1 MNVVLDVKN
10 IDIENIQF
18 LNKTDNIIM
27 DGFFTKLIYSD
38 SNITMSGLYI
48 HFPICIKY
56 INNNIA
62 FFDLNENKE
71 CIQEILEM
79 EKNILQYYK
88 EFHSLNNNLFFSSI
102 KKQFFTGMI
111 KLNSFTI
118 FDREKGNPTFHPNNP
133 CVLKISGIWE
143 NNGII
148 GITYKF
154 LQSRGTTFPLRP
166 PPFW

>member
-1 MNVVLDVKN
+1 MNVVLDINN

-27 DGFFTKLIYSD
+27 DGFFTKLIYSN

-48 HFPICIKY
+48 HFPISIKN

-62 FFDLNENKE
+62 YFDLNENKE

-88 EFHSLNNNLFFSSI
+88 DLNSNTNLFFSSI
-102 KKQFFTGMI
+102 KKQFLFGII
-111 KLNSFTI
+111 KFNSFTNS
-118 FDREKGNPTFHPNNP
+118 FTNYDRANPIFHPNNH
-133 CVLKISGIWE
+133 CILKISGIWE

-154 LQSRGTTFPLRP
+154 LQSRGT
-166 PPFW
+166 